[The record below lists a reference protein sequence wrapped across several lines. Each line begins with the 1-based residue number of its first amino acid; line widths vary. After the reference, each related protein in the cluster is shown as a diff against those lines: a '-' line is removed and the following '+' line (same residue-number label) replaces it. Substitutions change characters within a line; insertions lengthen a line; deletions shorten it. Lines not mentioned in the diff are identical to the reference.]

1 MPIQA
6 ATTAKT
12 AEKVA
17 SYVEQLRPLLHATLG
32 SGEFVASSHDLSMTL
47 AARTVAGDSGPSLD
61 SQLLDPED
69 VSEGGSDE
77 EDVSTLPS
85 LDASGLNNARA
96 PGPMARKV

>member
-1 MPIQA
+1 M
-6 ATTAKT
+6 
-12 AEKVA
+12 
-17 SYVEQLRPLLHATLG
+17 
-32 SGEFVASSHDLSMTL
+32 
-47 AARTVAGDSGPSLD
+47 AGDSGPSLD